1 MNIPSKE
8 ETMKKWAPILEK
20 MGMTGSKADWMS
32 EYAEMHAT
40 NNHWGTVEDLKD
52 LSNTESNTTTGDFP
66 TLLPIAM
73 KVSAQTIGTDLVS
86 VAPIGGG
93 NSGSEMESIRQDVKI
108 ENRDRKIESIVEDK
122 EFEEMKVEDHPD
134 YIKPKGPSGQLFY
147 LDFQYGGTESN
158 TIL

>member
-32 EYAEMHAT
+32 EYAEMHSKNET
-40 NNHWGTVEDLKD
+40 TL
-52 LSNTESNTTTGDFP
+52 SNTTTEDFP
-66 TLLPIAM
+66 TLLPMAM

-93 NSGSEMESIRQDVKI
+93 NTSDKLKEIREDVKI

-134 YIKPKGPSGQLFY
+134 YIKPKGPSGLLFY

>member
-8 ETMKKWAPILEK
+8 DTIKKWAPILER
-20 MGMTGSKADWMS
+20 MGMTGSKAECMS
-32 EYAEMHAT
+32 EY
-40 NNHWGTVEDLKD
+40 VEIHSKNES
-52 LSNTESNTTTGDFP
+52 LSDFP
-66 TLLPIAM
+66 TLLPIAKQIFAKTVGLDIVPVM
-73 KVSAQTIGTDLVS
+73 
-86 VAPIGGG
+86 PFGGG
-93 NSGSEMESIRQDVKI
+93 NSGPEMETIRQDVKI

-134 YIKPKGPSGQLFY
+134 YKESVGPRGNLFY

>member
-1 MNIPSKE
+1 MKIPSKE
-8 ETMKKWAPILEK
+8 DTIKKWAPILES

-32 EYAEMHAT
+32 EYAEMYSKNET
-40 NNHWGTVEDLKD
+40 TL
-52 LSNTESNTTTGDFP
+52 SNTTTEEFP

-73 KVSAQTIGTDLVS
+73 KVAAQTIGTDIVP
-86 VAPIGGG
+86 VVPIGGG
-93 NSGSEMESIRQDVKI
+93 NSGPEMEAIRQDVKI
-108 ENRDRKIESIVEDK
+108 ENRDRKIESIVDGK

-134 YIKPKGPSGQLFY
+134 YKESVGPRGDLFY

>member
-8 ETMKKWAPILEK
+8 ETMKKWAPILER

-32 EYAEMHAT
+32 EYAEMHSKNET
-40 NNHWGTVEDLKD
+40 TL
-52 LSNTESNTTTGDFP
+52 SNTTTEDFQ

-93 NSGSEMESIRQDVKI
+93 NSGPEMESIRQDIKI

-134 YIKPKGPSGQLFY
+134 YIKPKGPLGQLFY
-147 LDFQYGGTESN
+147 LDFIYGGTESN

>member
-8 ETMKKWAPILEK
+8 ETMKKWAPILER

-32 EYAEMHAT
+32 EYAEMHSKNET
-40 NNHWGTVEDLKD
+40 TL
-52 LSNTESNTTTGDFP
+52 SNTTTDDFP

-134 YIKPKGPSGQLFY
+134 YIKPKGPLGQLFY

>member
-32 EYAEMHAT
+32 EYAEMHSKNET
-40 NNHWGTVEDLKD
+40 TL
-52 LSNTESNTTTGDFP
+52 SNTTTEDFP

-134 YIKPKGPSGQLFY
+134 YIKPKGPLGQLFY

>member
-20 MGMTGSKADWMS
+20 MGMTGSKAEWMS
-32 EYAEMHAT
+32 EYAEMHSKNET
-40 NNHWGTVEDLKD
+40 IL
-52 LSNTESNTTTGDFP
+52 SNTTTEDFP

-73 KVSAQTIGTDLVS
+73 KVSAKTIGTDLVT

-93 NSGSEMESIRQDVKI
+93 NSGPEMESIRQDVKI

-147 LDFQYGGTESN
+147 LDFTYGGTESN

>member
-1 MNIPSKE
+1 MNRTCIRIPSKE

-32 EYAEMHAT
+32 EYAEMHSKSEIT
-40 NNHWGTVEDLKD
+40 L
-52 LSNTESNTTTGDFP
+52 SNTTTEDFQ

-93 NSGSEMESIRQDVKI
+93 NSGPEMESIRQDVKI

-134 YIKPKGPSGQLFY
+134 YIKSKGPLGQLFY

>member
-8 ETMKKWAPILEK
+8 ETMKKWAPILER

-32 EYAEMHAT
+32 EYAEMHSKNET
-40 NNHWGTVEDLKD
+40 TL
-52 LSNTESNTTTGDFP
+52 SNTTTEDFP

-93 NSGSEMESIRQDVKI
+93 NTSDRLKEIREDVKI

-134 YIKPKGPSGQLFY
+134 YIKPKGPLGQLFY

>member
-8 ETMKKWAPILEK
+8 DTINKWAPILNS

-32 EYAEMHAT
+32 EYAEIHSKKET
-40 NNHWGTVEDLKD
+40 KL
-52 LSNTESNTTTGDFP
+52 SNTTTEDFT
-66 TLLPIAM
+66 TLLPMAM
-73 KVSAQTIGTDLVS
+73 KVSAQTIGTDLVT

-134 YIKPKGPSGQLFY
+134 YIKPKGPLGQLFY

>member
-8 ETMKKWAPILEK
+8 DTINKWTPILES

-32 EYAEMHAT
+32 EYAEMHSKNET
-40 NNHWGTVEDLKD
+40 TL
-52 LSNTESNTTTGDFP
+52 SNTTTEDFP
-66 TLLPIAM
+66 TLLPMAM

-93 NSGSEMESIRQDVKI
+93 NTSDKLKEIREDVKI

>member
-8 ETMKKWAPILEK
+8 ETMKKWAPILER
-20 MGMTGSKADWMS
+20 MGMTGSKTDWMS
-32 EYAEMHAT
+32 EYAEMHSKNET
-40 NNHWGTVEDLKD
+40 TL
-52 LSNTESNTTTGDFP
+52 SNTTTEDFQ

-93 NSGSEMESIRQDVKI
+93 NTSDKLKEIREDVKI

>member
-8 ETMKKWAPILEK
+8 ETMKKWAPILER

-32 EYAEMHAT
+32 EYAEMHSKNET
-40 NNHWGTVEDLKD
+40 TL
-52 LSNTESNTTTGDFP
+52 SNTTTEDFQ
-66 TLLPIAM
+66 TLLPMAM

-93 NSGSEMESIRQDVKI
+93 NSGPEMESIRQDVKI

-134 YIKPKGPSGQLFY
+134 YIKPKGPLGQLFY

>member
-8 ETMKKWAPILEK
+8 ETMKKWAPILER

-32 EYAEMHAT
+32 EYAEMHSKNEST
-40 NNHWGTVEDLKD
+40 L
-52 LSNTESNTTTGDFP
+52 SNTTTEDFQ

-93 NSGSEMESIRQDVKI
+93 NSGPEMESIRQDVKI

-147 LDFQYGGTESN
+147 LDFTYGGTESN

>member
-8 ETMKKWAPILEK
+8 DTIKKWAPILES
-20 MGMTGSKADWMS
+20 MGMTGSKAEWMS
-32 EYAEMHAT
+32 EYAEMHS
-40 NNHWGTVEDLKD
+40 NNETT
-52 LSNTESNTTTGDFP
+52 LSSITTEEFP
-66 TLLPIAM
+66 TLLPIA
-73 KVSAQTIGTDLVS
+73 KQIFAKTIGLDLVS

-93 NSGSEMESIRQDVKI
+93 NSGPEMETIRQDVKI

-134 YIKPKGPSGQLFY
+134 YKESVGPRGELFY

>member
-8 ETMKKWAPILEK
+8 ETMKKWAPILER

-32 EYAEMHAT
+32 EYAEMHSKNET
-40 NNHWGTVEDLKD
+40 TL
-52 LSNTESNTTTGDFP
+52 SNTTTEDFQ

-93 NSGSEMESIRQDVKI
+93 NSGPEMKSIRQDVKI

-134 YIKPKGPSGQLFY
+134 YIKPKGPLGQLFY

>member
-8 ETMKKWAPILEK
+8 DTIKKWAPILES

-32 EYAEMHAT
+32 EYAEMHSKNET
-40 NNHWGTVEDLKD
+40 T
-52 LSNTESNTTTGDFP
+52 LSNTTLSNTTAEDFP
-66 TLLPIAM
+66 TLLPMAM
-73 KVSAQTIGTDLVS
+73 KVSAQTIGTDLVT

-93 NSGSEMESIRQDVKI
+93 NSGPEMESIRQDVKI

-134 YIKPKGPSGQLFY
+134 YIKSKVPSGQLFY
-147 LDFQYGGTESN
+147 LDFTYGGTESN

>member
-8 ETMKKWAPILEK
+8 ETMKKWAPILER

-32 EYAEMHAT
+32 EYVEMHSKNET
-40 NNHWGTVEDLKD
+40 TL
-52 LSNTESNTTTGDFP
+52 SNTTTEDFQ

-93 NSGSEMESIRQDVKI
+93 NTSDKLKEIREDVKI

>member
-8 ETMKKWAPILEK
+8 ETMKKWAPILER

-32 EYAEMHAT
+32 EYAEMHSKNET
-40 NNHWGTVEDLKD
+40 TL
-52 LSNTESNTTTGDFP
+52 SNTTTEDFP
-66 TLLPIAM
+66 TLLPMAM

-93 NSGSEMESIRQDVKI
+93 NTSDKLKEIREDVKI

-134 YIKPKGPSGQLFY
+134 YRKPKGPSGEIFY
-147 LDFQYGGTESN
+147 MDFIYGGTESN

>member
-32 EYAEMHAT
+32 EYAEMHSKNET
-40 NNHWGTVEDLKD
+40 TL
-52 LSNTESNTTTGDFP
+52 SNTTTEDFQ

-93 NSGSEMESIRQDVKI
+93 NSGPEMESIRQDVKI

-134 YIKPKGPSGQLFY
+134 YIKPKGPLGQLFY

>member
-32 EYAEMHAT
+32 EYAEMHSKNET
-40 NNHWGTVEDLKD
+40 TL
-52 LSNTESNTTTGDFP
+52 SNTTTEDFQ

-134 YIKPKGPSGQLFY
+134 YIKPKGPLGQLFY

>member
-32 EYAEMHAT
+32 EYAEMHSKNET
-40 NNHWGTVEDLKD
+40 TL
-52 LSNTESNTTTGDFP
+52 SNTTTEDFQ

-93 NSGSEMESIRQDVKI
+93 NTSDKLKEIREDVKI

-134 YIKPKGPSGQLFY
+134 YIKPKGPLGQLFY

>member
-1 MNIPSKE
+1 
-8 ETMKKWAPILEK
+8 
-20 MGMTGSKADWMS
+20 
-32 EYAEMHAT
+32 
-40 NNHWGTVEDLKD
+40 
-52 LSNTESNTTTGDFP
+52 
-66 TLLPIAM
+66 M

-93 NSGSEMESIRQDVKI
+93 NTSDKLKEIREDVKI

-134 YIKPKGPSGQLFY
+134 YIKPKGPLGQLFY